1 MRTRGGTITREL
13 PRSVHRRIENHEV
26 VGFKRDRLDCGGD
39 PVPRDDR
46 PPVNVPTVK
55 DNVLRE
61 HLGWRD
67 VVGGVVHRGDRGVS
81 RRRETN
87 MEQAIGVRI
96 DSGVQPISLSIE
108 LNLRFVDRNV
118 IRTSTRCRL

>member
-1 MRTRGGTITREL
+1 
-13 PRSVHRRIENHEV
+13 
-26 VGFKRDRLDCGGD
+26 
-39 PVPRDDR
+39 
-46 PPVNVPTVK
+46 
-55 DNVLRE
+55 
-61 HLGWRD
+61 
-67 VVGGVVHRGDRGVS
+67 
-81 RRRETN
+81 